1 MSAQNK
7 QQIREIH
14 LNLPLTDQDFNTLQ
28 LGDVVFLNG
37 LVFTGREGFYHQL
50 FERKETPPK
59 DIRRLGGTTF
69 HCSPAICE
77 TAAGEY
83 NIPSVTATASF
94 RFAKYMP
101 EFLSRYGIRVVI
113 GKGGMS
119 SKVYREAFRPNGTLY
134 LTTIGYGLGAIYGKG
149 IRGVKDVIWKEELG
163 LAQAVWVLD
172 VENFGP
178 FMVESDAQGNSLF
191 ERSNQEIN
199 EKLLALYE
207 GLPEP
212 ALKRL
217 GEVTSPGN
225 EVL

>member
-1 MSAQNK
+1 
-7 QQIREIH
+7 
-14 LNLPLTDQDFNTLQ
+14 
-28 LGDVVFLNG
+28 
-37 LVFTGREGFYHQL
+37 
-50 FERKETPPK
+50 
-59 DIRRLGGTTF
+59 
-69 HCSPAICE
+69 
-77 TAAGEY
+77 
-83 NIPSVTATASF
+83 
-94 RFAKYMP
+94 MP